1 MKQVKN
7 HNKTVDFRYKSGYSE
22 RGGDRMLPDNLAVIA
37 TDALNFHQKKERIFQ
52 PARSFSAITLRRQ
65 TAGKYFCK
73 GKPIPFEPAC
83 ICIVPEG
90 VAYERSTLEE
100 DILVIHFHLLNYA
113 MEEVQVFRVSDAE
126 KYEALFTKA
135 LRLKYE
141 NNAGSVYLV
150 TAVLYEIL
158 AELTRDVG
166 FATDPKDNRIITS
179 AESMR
184 QHFADPGLSIEALAK
199 QACVSPAYYRR
210 EFRRLYG
217 TSPKEYLDTLRINY
231 AKSLLETGYF
241 SQKEIAA
248 RCGFLDVGYFR
259 TMFRKKI
266 GKSMRQYLLDPTKND
281 Y

>member
-1 MKQVKN
+1 
-7 HNKTVDFRYKSGYSE
+7 
-22 RGGDRMLPDNLAVIA
+22 MLPDNLAVIA
-37 TDALNFHQKKERIFQ
+37 TDVLNFHQKKERKLQ

-65 TAGKYFCK
+65 TAGKYLCK

-113 MEEVQVFRVSDAE
+113 MEEIQVFPVSDLE
-126 KYEALFTKA
+126 KYERLFVKA
-135 LRLKYE
+135 LRLKDE
-141 NNAGSVYLV
+141 NNTCNTYLV
-150 TAVLYEIL
+150 TALLYEIL
-158 AELTRDVG
+158 AELTHDVG

-179 AESMR
+179 AEYMR
-184 QHFADPGLSIEALAK
+184 QHFEYPGLSIEDLAK
-199 QACVSPAYYRR
+199 GASVSPAYYRR

-241 SQKEIAA
+241 SQNEIAA
-248 RCGFLDVGYFR
+248 RCGYLDVGYFR
-259 TMFRKKI
+259 TMFKKKI
-266 GKSMRQYLLDPTKND
+266 GKSIKQYLSDPTRND

>member
-1 MKQVKN
+1 
-7 HNKTVDFRYKSGYSE
+7 
-22 RGGDRMLPDNLAVIA
+22 MLPDNLAVMV
-37 TDALNFHQKKERIFQ
+37 TDVLNFHQKKEKIFHS
-52 PARSFSAITLRRQ
+52 ARSFSAITLRRQ
-65 TAGKYFCK
+65 TAGKYICN

-83 ICIVPEG
+83 VCIVPEG
-90 VAYERSTLEE
+90 IAYGRSTLEE

-113 MEEVQVFRVSDAE
+113 MEEIQVFRVSDPE
-126 KYEALFTKA
+126 KYEALFTRA

-141 NNAGSVYLV
+141 NNTGSTYLV

-166 FATDPKDNRIITS
+166 FTTEPKDNRIITS
-179 AESMR
+179 AEYMR
-184 QHFADPGLSIEALAK
+184 QHFEDPGISIEGLAK
-199 QACVSPAYYRR
+199 QASVSPAYYRR

-217 TSPKEYLDTLRINY
+217 ICPKEYLDTLRINY

-259 TMFRKKI
+259 TMFKKKT
-266 GKSMRQYLLDPTKND
+266 GKSMKQYLSDPTRNA

>member
-1 MKQVKN
+1 
-7 HNKTVDFRYKSGYSE
+7 
-22 RGGDRMLPDNLAVIA
+22 MLPDNLAVMA
-37 TDALNFHQKKERIFQ
+37 TDVLNYHQKKEKMFQ
-52 PARSFSAITLRRQ
+52 SARSFSAVSLRRQ
-65 TAGKYFCK
+65 TAGKYICN
-73 GKPIPFEPAC
+73 GKQIPFEPVSV
-83 ICIVPEG
+83 CIVPEG

-100 DILVIHFHLLNYA
+100 NILVIHFHLLNYA
-113 MEEVQVFRVSDAE
+113 MEEIQVFPVSDPE
-126 KYEALFTKA
+126 KYEKLFLQA
-135 LRLKYE
+135 LRLKEE
-141 NNAGSVYLV
+141 NNIGSTYCI
-150 TAVLYEIL
+150 TTVLYEIL
-158 AELTRDVG
+158 AELVRDVG

-217 TSPKEYLDTLRINY
+217 TSPKEYLDSLRINY

-266 GKSMRQYLLDPTKND
+266 GKSMKQYLLDPTKND

>member
-1 MKQVKN
+1 
-7 HNKTVDFRYKSGYSE
+7 
-22 RGGDRMLPDNLAVIA
+22 MLPDNLAVMV
-37 TDALNFHQKKERIFQ
+37 TDVLNFHQKKEKMFV
-52 PARSFSAITLRRQ
+52 PARSFSAITLRRE
-65 TAGKYFCK
+65 TAGKYICK
-73 GKPIPFEPAC
+73 DKLIPFEPVS

-90 VAYERSTLEE
+90 VAYGRSTLEE

-113 MEEVQVFRVSDAE
+113 MEEIQVFQVSDPE

-141 NNAGSVYLV
+141 NNTGSTYLV

-158 AELTRDVG
+158 AELVHDVG
-166 FATDPKDNRIITS
+166 FTANPKDNRIIES
-179 AESMR
+179 AEYMR
-184 QHFADPGLSIEALAK
+184 QHFEDPGLSIEGLAK

-217 TSPKEYLDTLRINY
+217 TSPKEYLDTLRIHY

-248 RCGFLDVGYFR
+248 RCGFFDVGYSR
-259 TMFRKKI
+259 TVFKRKT
-266 GKSMRQYLLDPTKND
+266 GKSMKQYLLDPTKND

>member
-1 MKQVKN
+1 
-7 HNKTVDFRYKSGYSE
+7 
-22 RGGDRMLPDNLAVIA
+22 MLPDNLAVIA
-37 TDALNFHQKKERIFQ
+37 TDVLNYHQKKEKIFV
-52 PARSFSAITLRRQ
+52 PARSFSAITLRRK
-65 TAGKYFCK
+65 TAGKYICNDK
-73 GKPIPFEPAC
+73 SIPFEPVS

-90 VAYERSTLEE
+90 VAYGRSTLEE

-113 MEEVQVFRVSDAE
+113 MEEIQVFPAADPE

-141 NNAGSVYLV
+141 NSTGSTYLV

-158 AELTRDVG
+158 GALTQDVG
-166 FATDPKDNRIITS
+166 FATNPKDNRIITS
-179 AESMR
+179 AEYLR
-184 QHFADPGLSIEALAK
+184 QHFEDPELSIEGLAK

-217 TSPKEYLDTLRINY
+217 TSPKEYLDTLRVNY

-248 RCGFLDVGYFR
+248 RCGYLDVGYFR
-259 TMFRKKI
+259 TMFKKKI
-266 GKSMRQYLLDPTKND
+266 GKSMKQYLLPRAEKDR
-281 Y
+281 

>member
-1 MKQVKN
+1 
-7 HNKTVDFRYKSGYSE
+7 
-22 RGGDRMLPDNLAVIA
+22 MLPDNLAVMA
-37 TDALNFHQKKERIFQ
+37 TDVLNFHQKKEKLFV
-52 PARSFSAITLRRQ
+52 PARSFSAITLRLK
-65 TAGKYFCK
+65 TAGKYIYN
-73 GKPIPFEPAC
+73 GKPVPFEPVS

-113 MEEVQVFRVSDAE
+113 MEQIQVFRISDPD

-135 LRLKYE
+135 LQLKCE
-141 NNAGSVYLV
+141 NNPGSTYLV

-158 AELTRDVG
+158 GALTHDVG

-179 AESMR
+179 ADYMR
-184 QHFADPGLSIEALAK
+184 QHFEDPGLSIEGLAK
-199 QACVSPAYYRR
+199 QASVSPAYYRR
-210 EFRRLYG
+210 EFRRLYS

-231 AKSLLETGYF
+231 ARSLLETGYF

-248 RCGFLDVGYFR
+248 RCGISDVGYFR
-259 TMFRKKI
+259 TMFKKKT
-266 GKSMRQYLLDPTKND
+266 GKSIKQYLSDPTKND

>member
-1 MKQVKN
+1 
-7 HNKTVDFRYKSGYSE
+7 
-22 RGGDRMLPDNLAVIA
+22 MLPDNLAVMV
-37 TDALNFHQKKERIFQ
+37 TDVLNYHQKKEKIFQ

-65 TAGKYFCK
+65 TAGKYICN
-73 GKPIPFEPAC
+73 GKPILFEPAC

-90 VAYERSTLEE
+90 VAYERSTLAE
-100 DILVIHFHLLNYA
+100 DIQVIHFHFLNYA
-113 MEEVQVFRVSDAE
+113 MEEIRVFPVSDPK

-135 LRLKYE
+135 LRLKNE
-141 NNAGSVYLV
+141 NNTGSTYLV
-150 TAVLYEIL
+150 TAVFYEIL
-158 AELTRDVG
+158 AELVGDVG

-179 AESMR
+179 AEYMR
-184 QHFADPGLSIEALAK
+184 QHFADPELSIEALAK

-248 RCGFLDVGYFR
+248 RCGFWDVGYFR

-266 GKSMRQYLLDPTKND
+266 GKSMKQYLLDPTKND